1 MSAINKSSAVS
12 VRCLKGDGVKP
23 ESSSSLNSE
32 LVDGVLIDRRDGQGY
47 KTTTIESQIWM
58 AENLNYEVDNSYCYD
73 NDTINCAKYGRLYT
87 LAAASAACPEG
98 WHLPGGSDWESLLA
112 AVGGA
117 STAGMVL
124 KSSSGW
130 AAGGNGNAFRLY
142 LYYSG
147 NEASLDEMDLFSAIS
162 VRCVMD
168 ES

>member
-73 NDTINCAKYGRLYT
+73 NDTSNCAKYGRLYT

-142 LYYSG
+142 YSG